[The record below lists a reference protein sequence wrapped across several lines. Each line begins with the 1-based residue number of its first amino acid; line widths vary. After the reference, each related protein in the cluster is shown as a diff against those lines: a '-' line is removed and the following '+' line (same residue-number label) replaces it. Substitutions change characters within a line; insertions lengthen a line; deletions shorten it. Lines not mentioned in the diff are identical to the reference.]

1 MLLAFWSQTP
11 YFRYLLQLL
20 PVGFVAT
27 EDIRCQL
34 LFALLLPGLPSEP
47 FIVVME
53 LLSKLEVVRLSD
65 PRLVW
70 LIIFE
75 SGS

>member
-1 MLLAFWSQTP
+1 MELEC
-11 YFRYLLQLL
+11 RYLLQLL
-20 PVGFVAT
+20 PVSFVAA

-47 FIVVME
+47 FK
-53 LLSKLEVVRLSD
+53 LLSKLEVVRLPD

-75 SGS
+75 SGL